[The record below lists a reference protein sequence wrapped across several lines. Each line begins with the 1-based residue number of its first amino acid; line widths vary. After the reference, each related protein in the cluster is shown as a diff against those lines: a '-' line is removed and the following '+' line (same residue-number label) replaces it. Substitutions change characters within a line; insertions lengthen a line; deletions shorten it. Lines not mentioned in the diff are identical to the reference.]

1 MQSSTTGTKEADA
14 YLAKVL
20 GTLNKSI
27 PNALQD
33 GVNEMVT
40 RARKNHKFKRKSG
53 QAERAIQGYISK
65 KEWSLTFWI
74 NPAQVTVY
82 SKDGKPY
89 NYAWGL
95 NDGTRSNYKTGHISP
110 TITPSPKSGGIHAD
124 DFMNRAWQFGRRKM
138 KKVIKSEI
146 ERAFK

>member
-14 YLAKVL
+14 YLAKAMRY
-20 GTLNKSI
+20 LNKKI
-27 PNALQD
+27 PYVEQKS
-33 GVNEMVT
+33 VNSMVAKANGDHT
-40 RARKNHKFKRKSG
+40 FKRKNG
-53 QAERAIQGYISK
+53 QADRAIQGFIDPK
-65 KEWSLTFWI
+65 KWMLTFWI

-95 NDGTRSNYKTGHISP
+95 NDGTRNKYKQGKISP
-110 TITPSPKSGGIHAD
+110 KITPSSKSGGIAAD
-124 DFMNRAWQFGRRKM
+124 DFMGRAFGSG
-138 KKVIKSEI
+138 IKDLQRDIKREI